1 MIITGTTG
9 TGFEYSIDNDCLKDA
24 EFLELYAE
32 VAKGGE
38 GGMRIFEL
46 IGNAF
51 GKEQKKKLYDHC
63 RNGSGRVPIDSLTAE
78 ITDIFGALS
87 EKPETKN

>member
-1 MIITGTTG
+1 MVITGKTG

-32 VAKGGE
+32 VSKGGE

-46 IGNAF
+46 LNNIFGN
-51 GKEQKKKLYDHC
+51 EQKKKLYDHC
-63 RNGSGRVPIDSLTAE
+63 RNESGRVPIDALTAE
-78 ITDIFGALS
+78 ITDVFTALG
-87 EKPETKN
+87 ENPATKN